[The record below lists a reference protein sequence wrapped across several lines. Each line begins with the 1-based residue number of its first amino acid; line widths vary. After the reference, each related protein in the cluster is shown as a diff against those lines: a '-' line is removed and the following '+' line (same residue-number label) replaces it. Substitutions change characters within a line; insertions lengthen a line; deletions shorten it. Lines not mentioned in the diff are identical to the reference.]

1 MRSFLLFAAMLDYRR
16 ISFCFKLCF
25 DPRAKAWRLLRAW
38 RTAPLTSSRRRWD
51 VLRKPWRS
59 GAPPCLTTPKHVK
72 AMYIYIYMD
81 IRTHTYI
88 IFISLH
94 YFVQD
99 DFSWKVAV
107 PCSFDVFLNLALS
120 SFVDRFTIHWQS
132 WGKTEEIWP
141 NFQEQ
146 ISNMQTWM

>member
-1 MRSFLLFAAMLDYRR
+1 MRSFLLFVAMLDYRR
-16 ISFCFKLCF
+16 ISFCFKLRF

-59 GAPPCLTTPKHVK
+59 DAPPCLTTPKHVK
-72 AMYIYIYMD
+72 AMCVYIYIYTWTYVH
-81 IRTHTYI
+81 THIYI

-94 YFVQD
+94 YFVRD

-120 SFVDRFTIHWQS
+120 SFVDRFTVHGQS
-132 WGKTEEIWP
+132 WGKTE
-141 NFQEQ
+141 EQ